1 MCIRSSWCCVY
12 ICFKKNIFLHPSL
25 YLLVSWACWDWPLT
39 WLTNH
44 RPSLLWCC
52 WLGHLSGKIISEMT
66 YNVSSGT
73 LNHTVPYQP
82 SQFGFISTK
91 HICEI
96 RTGGIYKFWN
106 FLLNWLHS
114 NHHQGCHRRFLP
126 CVKLALVNAATVQR
140 TPTSV
145 SDMFLPPMK
154 NCPPHE
160 IYAYGSRCHHQC
172 LVCFFHCDKLS
183 PWHLRWRLTH
193 GIRKCATIVGNLVL
207 WLCVH
212 SWRAICW
219 R

>member
-1 MCIRSSWCCVY
+1 M
-12 ICFKKNIFLHPSL
+12 
-25 YLLVSWACWDWPLT
+25 
-39 WLTNH
+39 LTNH